1 MYDAYIW
8 FNSEELLFNHIGKK
22 VYFRFN
28 PDDLKEVRVYDEQ
41 DRFLCTAVQQGKLS
55 YYASAE
61 EIKEKMQQMR
71 SYERLVKNWR
81 EQRRIEVDDALALT
95 MWQAEQNLAAGEP
108 ALNPAVITP
117 IRYREKHWMEEL
129 DEAAGGEGADMIDY
143 TKMIEKMKGSVD

>member
-1 MYDAYIW
+1 
-8 FNSEELLFNHIGKK
+8 
-22 VYFRFN
+22 
-28 PDDLKEVRVYDEQ
+28 
-41 DRFLCTAVQQGKLS
+41 
-55 YYASAE
+55 
-61 EIKEKMQQMR
+61 MQQMR

-143 TKMIEKMKGSVD
+143 ARMIEKMKGQVD